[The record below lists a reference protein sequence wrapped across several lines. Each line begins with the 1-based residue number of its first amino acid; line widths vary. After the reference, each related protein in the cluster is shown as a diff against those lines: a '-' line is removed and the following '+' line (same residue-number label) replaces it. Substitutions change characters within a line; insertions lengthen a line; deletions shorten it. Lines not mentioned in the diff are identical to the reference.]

1 MNRKNLPLI
10 WGIFY
15 FLCLNLITLIGG
27 GYGIFV
33 DEYYYLACAKRIA
46 AGYIDHPPL
55 SVFFLY
61 ALGISGDSIFSLRLL
76 PTISAGLTVFLTGS
90 LVEKWKGDSF
100 SITLA
105 SISVMTIPVLQVLF
119 GFYSMNAFEVLFV
132 VGLVYFLTKVSE
144 NNTYLTLIGI
154 IAGVGILNKHTFIVY
169 FLAITVP
176 FFLLNGREYLLSKWL
191 WFGALLSII
200 IVSPNL
206 YWLYQNNFSS
216 LAFYKGAT
224 SKNIN
229 LPYLQILLD
238 QILSQNPATLPI
250 WISGIIFY
258 FRKKEF
264 RFIAIAYLILL
275 FLLLATRSSRP
286 DRIAA
291 IYPVLL
297 AGGVILINPLFKK
310 ILMALILLVGIVLAP
325 VSLPILSPETAS
337 KYVNFLGIVPE
348 IEKGKKSGLPQWFGD
363 RMDWKNLADAIEE
376 STKKLS
382 SEEKQ
387 NSIIVANFYGH
398 ASSLEYYKSSIPVV
412 SGHNS
417 YFLWQNEIT
426 LTPQNYILIGK
437 ERFTNWKDYF
447 EEVSEIGTFS
457 RRFTKEQN
465 IPIYLARRPRISK
478 EELFGKLKDFR

>member
-100 SITLA
+100 SISLA

-229 LPYLQILLD
+229 LP
-238 QILSQNPATLPI
+238 
-250 WISGIIFY
+250 
-258 FRKKEF
+258 
-264 RFIAIAYLILL
+264 
-275 FLLLATRSSRP
+275 
-286 DRIAA
+286 
-291 IYPVLL
+291 
-297 AGGVILINPLFKK
+297 
-310 ILMALILLVGIVLAP
+310 
-325 VSLPILSPETAS
+325 
-337 KYVNFLGIVPE
+337 
-348 IEKGKKSGLPQWFGD
+348 
-363 RMDWKNLADAIEE
+363 
-376 STKKLS
+376 
-382 SEEKQ
+382 
-387 NSIIVANFYGH
+387 
-398 ASSLEYYKSSIPVV
+398 
-412 SGHNS
+412 
-417 YFLWQNEIT
+417 
-426 LTPQNYILIGK
+426 
-437 ERFTNWKDYF
+437 
-447 EEVSEIGTFS
+447 
-457 RRFTKEQN
+457 
-465 IPIYLARRPRISK
+465 
-478 EELFGKLKDFR
+478 